1 MVVGFALYF
10 TALTIGGWLEGE
22 AMLDAS
28 RPFSASVILLKPFLE
43 GRSLGGAIMT
53 LGHFLFAIN
62 VAAILLPRSAS
73 RAAVAA

>member
-1 MVVGFALYF
+1 
-10 TALTIGGWLEGE
+10 
-22 AMLDAS
+22 
-28 RPFSASVILLKPFLE
+28 VILLKPFLE